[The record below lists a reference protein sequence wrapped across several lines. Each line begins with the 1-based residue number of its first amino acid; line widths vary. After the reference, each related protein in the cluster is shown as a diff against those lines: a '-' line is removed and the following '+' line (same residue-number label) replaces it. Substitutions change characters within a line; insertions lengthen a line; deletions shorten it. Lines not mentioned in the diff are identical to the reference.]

1 MRAGYRTR
9 GRNYAGFSKF
19 IVRRPTMNNFSRR
32 AALQTLPL
40 IMALSMAGCQTAQQQ
55 PSATERA
62 VAESAKLA
70 GEARDVAE
78 ASLGKQSEILA
89 QGDLALNGR
98 EQLLVVNR
106 ISGAALAN
114 QQKVSSSPVYIMRAA
129 VLEKNDGKWSQI
141 LLCDEHLKNPN
152 GYLGGSPKGRVTG
165 WQLEYTKDGKLGLE
179 MNFTPANK
187 FGVENASADRGSEE
201 KQPNFT
207 VRWNKN
213 MKRYQS
219 FDKSHERYLGEV
231 PSLEVPESILK

>member
-1 MRAGYRTR
+1 MKNSYHRVALRA
-9 GRNYAGFSKF
+9 
-19 IVRRPTMNNFSRR
+19 
-32 AALQTLPL
+32 LPWF
-40 IMALSMAGCQTAQQQ
+40 MALVLAGCQTAQQQ
-55 PSATERA
+55 PAVADQAAVERA
-62 VAESAKLA
+62 QQAE
-70 GEARDVAE
+70 EAHGVAE

-106 ISGAALAN
+106 ISGSSSINMNGA
-114 QQKVSSSPVYIMRAA
+114 SSSPIYILRAA

-165 WQLEYTKDGKLGLE
+165 WQLQYSKDDKLGLE

-187 FGVENASADRGSEE
+187 FGVEDASTGQGSEE
-201 KQPNFT
+201 KQPTFS

-213 MKRYQS
+213 TKRYQS
-219 FDKSHERYLGEV
+219 FDKSQERYLGEV
-231 PSLEVPESILK
+231 PSLETPESTLK

>member
-1 MRAGYRTR
+1 MKTFKLRT
-9 GRNYAGFSKF
+9 
-19 IVRRPTMNNFSRR
+19 
-32 AALQTLPL
+32 ALRTLPW
-40 IMALSMAGCQTAQQQ
+40 IIALSMAGCQTAQQQ
-55 PSATERA
+55 PSVADHAATENAKRA
-62 VAESAKLA
+62 D
-70 GEARDVAE
+70 EAHGVAE

-114 QQKVSSSPVYIMRAA
+114 KENASSPIYIMRAA

-165 WQLEYTKDGKLGLE
+165 WQLEFSKDEKLGLE
-179 MNFTPANK
+179 MNFTPSNK
-187 FGVENASADRGSEE
+187 VGIENASADQGSGE
-201 KQPNFT
+201 KQPTFN

-213 MKRYQS
+213 TKRYQS
-219 FDKSHERYLGEV
+219 FDASHERYLGEV
-231 PSLEVPESILK
+231 PSLEAPESILK